1 MTDTTIN
8 KHIVLFDGECNF
20 CNYWV
25 NYIIKRDKKDAFRF
39 SSLQSTIGKELLKQ
53 HKISSTIDS
62 VLLIKQN
69 IPYIKSTAALKIAQS
84 LGGTTSILYPLIV
97 IPRFIRDFFYDIIAK
112 YRYKW
117 FGKSNCEFIP
127 TQKNKFLM

>member
-1 MTDTTIN
+1 MMDTTTN
-8 KHIVLFDGECNF
+8 KHIILFDGECNF

-25 NYIIKRDKKDAFRF
+25 NYIIKRDKKDTFRF
-39 SSLQSTIGKELLKQ
+39 TSLQSTIGKELLKQ

-62 VLLIKQN
+62 LILIEEN
-69 IPYIKSTAALKIAQS
+69 TPYFKSTAALKIVKS
-84 LGGTTSILYPLIV
+84 LGGLTSTLYAFII